1 MLLSQV
7 ASIPDL
13 QAADLFV
20 QESPSAMWDMQ
31 EHCVALGL
39 PVQAST
45 DTTSA
50 QTALGNASTG
60 PLQGQ
65 QMSQASEVHQ
75 LPQADMSLSS
85 AGQIQLPEG
94 GPQGP
99 PPIMELLQQQQEQQT
114 QDARGES
121 MRAAA
126 CLLQVGPTV
135 LLGGRGGGGGCF
147 LGRSPAEPPPCGHT
161 ALQLGVWAAALLDD
175 VGCAACIAI

>member
-1 MLLSQV
+1 MGRTSTLLVGCHKALSKPMLLSQ
-7 ASIPDL
+7 AAFIPGL

-50 QTALGNASTG
+50 QTVLGNASIG

-65 QMSQASEVHQ
+65 QMSQASEGQQ
-75 LPQADMSLSS
+75 LSQADMSPSS
-85 AGQIQLPEG
+85 AGQMQPTEG
-94 GPQGP
+94 APQG
-99 PPIMELLQQQQEQQT
+99 PPIMELLQQQQEQQA

-126 CLLQVGPTV
+126 CLLQVG
-135 LLGGRGGGGGCF
+135 
-147 LGRSPAEPPPCGHT
+147 A
-161 ALQLGVWAAALLDD
+161 
-175 VGCAACIAI
+175 